1 MSEEREFVEIRKVA
15 EHFKVSESTVRAW
28 IRNGSIPE
36 HTYIKV
42 GKTFRFE
49 LNLISDA
56 LLGEQPKAKPRRPL
70 TQEEEN
76 ERYAAIQKRRDMER
90 EAKETYWREKKR
102 EQVVEEIDPQEVLED
117 LDKDF

>member
-1 MSEEREFVEIRKVA
+1 MSEEREFVEIKKVA
-15 EHFKVSESTVRAW
+15 DHFKVSESTVRAW

-56 LLGEQPKAKPRRPL
+56 LLGEQPKLK
-70 TQEEEN
+70 EEPMFEEVVN
-76 ERYAAIQKRRDMER
+76 E
-90 EAKETYWREKKR
+90 
-102 EQVVEEIDPQEVLED
+102 VDPQEVLED

>member
-15 EHFKVSESTVRAW
+15 DHFKVSESTVRAW

-36 HTYIKV
+36 NTYIKL

-56 LLGEQPKAKPRRPL
+56 LLGEQPKLK
-70 TQEEEN
+70 EEPMFEEVVN
-76 ERYAAIQKRRDMER
+76 E
-90 EAKETYWREKKR
+90 
-102 EQVVEEIDPQEVLED
+102 VDPQEVLED

>member
-1 MSEEREFVEIRKVA
+1 MMSEEREFVELRKVA

-56 LLGEQPKAKPRRPL
+56 LLGEQPKLK
-70 TQEEEN
+70 EEPMFEEVVN
-76 ERYAAIQKRRDMER
+76 E
-90 EAKETYWREKKR
+90 
-102 EQVVEEIDPQEVLED
+102 VDPQEVLED

>member
-56 LLGEQPKAKPRRPL
+56 LLGEKPKAKKEPMLEEAVNEVEVRDP
-70 TQEEEN
+70 TPQEVLE
-76 ERYAAIQKRRDMER
+76 AAIDL
-90 EAKETYWREKKR
+90 
-102 EQVVEEIDPQEVLED
+102 QVIEEIDPQEVLED

>member
-1 MSEEREFVEIRKVA
+1 MSEEREFVEIKKVA
-15 EHFKVSESTVRAW
+15 DHFKVSKSTVRAW

-56 LLGEQPKAKPRRPL
+56 LLGEQPKAK
-70 TQEEEN
+70 EEPMLEEAVN
-76 ERYAAIQKRRDMER
+76 E
-90 EAKETYWREKKR
+90 
-102 EQVVEEIDPQEVLED
+102 VDPQEVLED

>member
-1 MSEEREFVEIRKVA
+1 MSEEREFVEIKKEA
-15 EHFKVSESTVRAW
+15 DHFKVSESTVRAW

-36 HTYIKV
+36 NTYIKL

-56 LLGEQPKAKPRRPL
+56 LLGEQPKAK
-70 TQEEEN
+70 EEPMLEEAVN
-76 ERYAAIQKRRDMER
+76 E
-90 EAKETYWREKKR
+90 
-102 EQVVEEIDPQEVLED
+102 VDPQEVLED

>member
-1 MSEEREFVEIRKVA
+1 MSEEREFVELRKVA
-15 EHFKVSESTVRAW
+15 DHFKVSESTVRAW

-36 HTYIKV
+36 NTYIKV

-56 LLGEQPKAKPRRPL
+56 LLGEQPKPKPRRSL

-76 ERYAAIQKRRDMER
+76 ERFADRQKRAEMRDK
-90 EAKETYWREKKR
+90 AKETYWQEKKSAQ
-102 EQVVEEIDPQEVLED
+102 EPEEVDPKDVLAD
-117 LDKDF
+117 LDEDF

>member
-1 MSEEREFVEIRKVA
+1 MSEEREFVEIKKVA
-15 EHFKVSESTVRAW
+15 DHFKVSESTVRAW

-56 LLGEQPKAKPRRPL
+56 LLGEQPKAK
-70 TQEEEN
+70 EEPMLEEAVN
-76 ERYAAIQKRRDMER
+76 E
-90 EAKETYWREKKR
+90 
-102 EQVVEEIDPQEVLED
+102 VDPQEVLED
-117 LDKDF
+117 LDIDF

>member
-1 MSEEREFVEIRKVA
+1 MSEEREFVELRKVA

-56 LLGEQPKAKPRRPL
+56 LLGEQPKLK
-70 TQEEEN
+70 EEPMFEEVVN
-76 ERYAAIQKRRDMER
+76 E
-90 EAKETYWREKKR
+90 
-102 EQVVEEIDPQEVLED
+102 VDPQEVLED